1 MKTITLM
8 LKLTL
13 QDGLT
18 GEANIKVYK
27 NGDER
32 LTPFET
38 ALRDTLG
45 KGIYMV
51 TAQLL
56 KDLSDVAK
64 EAKE

>member
-1 MKTITLM
+1 MTTITLM

-13 QDGLT
+13 PDGLT

-27 NGDER
+27 DDDER
-32 LTPFET
+32 LTPFEK

-45 KGIYMV
+45 KGVYMV

-64 EAKE
+64 EAKK